1 MLLKLKMTQQHREV
15 IRLLEGLEQV
25 VENLRALKFAP
36 LDRKIEWVHNQS
48 SESGREALGA
58 IRVSNVEAKITN
70 RSNEASGVSSKEV
83 IASTKVE
90 YLERSLVDFRL
101 LLTGASDKFGGG
113 FVFLDDLYLLTKND
127 QPLVL
132 GYVHRLLKDTG
143 LWLKIGSIRYS
154 TLAFRPGNP
163 PVGMQLA
170 HDAHEIA
177 LDRGIR
183 LLQSS
188 QEFLEAILR
197 QLGDRVG
204 VDIDKLLTEGA
215 RNRLMMAS
223 GGIVRDYLRL
233 TYSSIEQARNRG
245 PSVKTGTEKVIVED
259 VNKAAGS
266 IASSKLDDLKE
277 DAPEEAAA
285 LHRLVMELTEFCRW
299 SQRAYFLV
307 DSQDAE
313 LSRAMDALHHHRYAY
328 LLEESETIPDRGS
341 QRFNVWLLDIAQLS
355 AQRATQQM
363 DFDGWQE
370 REKRR
375 NRRLIFQPNWR
386 EHANFKQRP
395 KKAATAPPRA
405 NDPAEPINEEDQ
417 RLGDDH
423 PTLFEGE
430 GP

>member
-1 MLLKLKMTQQHREV
+1 M
-15 IRLLEGLEQV
+15 
-25 VENLRALKFAP
+25 
-36 LDRKIEWVHNQS
+36 
-48 SESGREALGA
+48 
-58 IRVSNVEAKITN
+58 
-70 RSNEASGVSSKEV
+70 
-83 IASTKVE
+83 
-90 YLERSLVDFRL
+90 
-101 LLTGASDKFGGG
+101 
-113 FVFLDDLYLLTKND
+113 
-127 QPLVL
+127 
-132 GYVHRLLKDTG
+132 HRLLKDTD

-154 TLAFRPGNP
+154 TLPFRPGNP

-183 LLQSS
+183 LFQTS
-188 QEFLEAILR
+188 QEFLETILR
-197 QLGDRVG
+197 QLGERVG
-204 VDIDKLLTEGA
+204 VDIDNLLTEGA
-215 RNRLMMAS
+215 RNRLMLAS

-328 LLEESETIPDRGS
+328 LLEESETVPDRGS

-375 NRRLIFQPNWR
+375 NRRLIFQANWR
-386 EHANFKQRP
+386 DHATFKQRP
-395 KKAATAPPRA
+395 KRDRTSPATPKE
-405 NDPAEPINEEDQ
+405 PAQPTDTEEQKPQD
-417 RLGDDH
+417 GD
-423 PTLFEGE
+423 PTLFDDQRS
-430 GP
+430 